1 MKLNYNWLCEW
12 VEIDM
17 SPEDLASLLC
27 NLGIE
32 VEEVELISSDA
43 IFNLDINPNRPDLLC
58 IQGIAREV
66 AVRTKKELK
75 KTIDFSITEEKE
87 SYSQP
92 ELRITIESKD
102 DCPRYVAS
110 VIGNLKVGPSPLFI
124 SERLEKCGI
133 RSINNVVDITNYV
146 LLEIGQPLHAF
157 DYEKV
162 GNEIIIRRAKNGETI
177 STLEEEEK
185 RLSDLDLII
194 ANKSK
199 PIAIAGIMGGELS
212 GINESTNTIV
222 LESAFFKPPLI
233 RKTSR
238 RLNLS
243 TESSYRFE
251 RTADIG
257 IQKTA
262 SLYAVH
268 LLKKYASGKMINS
281 IIDTNPNPPLSR
293 KVPFSWKRASALIGT
308 PINHKVVLEIF
319 HRLGFQEKGNNDD
332 LTIVTPSFRR
342 DIQIEEDLVEEIA
355 RFIGYNNITTR
366 FEYQT
371 GTSVYF
377 EGKEILQ
384 IKRLMASL
392 GFYEALN
399 IPFIESSWAKN
410 HRDNPIELKNPMWS
424 DKNLLRTTLLPGL
437 ISNIE
442 RNLNRGINQVS
453 VFEIGRVFNKAKD
466 EEEMIAATMAGNI
479 PQIWYEE
486 ERSIDF
492 YDMKGIVETLLKEL
506 HISDFDFSNCRDPF
520 YKKER
525 ALALI
530 INNQSAGCF
539 GLLAFNPCKEDIYGF
554 EFKLEQ
560 LFLASDKSIQLKK
573 MYRFPPVKRDL
584 SIVLNKE
591 TPYERIKDLIK
602 SINNL
607 DIQVNLI
614 DVYKDSSIGKDK
626 KSLTIRLELYHPE
639 KTLTEE
645 EIEKDIEN
653 IINRLSKV
661 GAHLRK

>member
-1 MKLNYNWLCEW
+1 
-12 VEIDM
+12 M

-32 VEEVELISSDA
+32 VEEIELISSDA

-399 IPFIESSWAKN
+399 IPFIESSWAEN

-453 VFEIGRVFNKAKD
+453 VFEIGRVFNKVKD

-492 YDMKGIVETLLKEL
+492 YDMKGIVEILLKEL

-530 INNQSAGCF
+530 INNQPAGCF

>member
-1 MKLNYNWLCEW
+1 
-12 VEIDM
+12 M
-17 SPEDLASLLC
+17 STEDLASLLC

-32 VEEVELISSDA
+32 VEEVELISNDA

-399 IPFIESSWAKN
+399 IPFIESSWAEN

-453 VFEIGRVFNKAKD
+453 VFEIGRVFNKVKD

-492 YDMKGIVETLLKEL
+492 YDMKGIVEILLKEL

-530 INNQSAGCF
+530 INNQPAGCF

>member
-399 IPFIESSWAKN
+399 IPFIESSWAEN

-453 VFEIGRVFNKAKD
+453 VFEIGRVFNKVKD

-492 YDMKGIVETLLKEL
+492 YDMKGIVEILLKEL

-530 INNQSAGCF
+530 INNQPAGCF

>member
-1 MKLNYNWLCEW
+1 
-12 VEIDM
+12 M

-492 YDMKGIVETLLKEL
+492 YDMKGIVEILLKEL

-530 INNQSAGCF
+530 INNQPAGCF

>member
-1 MKLNYNWLCEW
+1 
-12 VEIDM
+12 M

-453 VFEIGRVFNKAKD
+453 VFEIGRVFNKVKD

>member
-1 MKLNYNWLCEW
+1 
-12 VEIDM
+12 M

-399 IPFIESSWAKN
+399 IPFIESSWAEN

-453 VFEIGRVFNKAKD
+453 VFEIGRVFNKVKD

-492 YDMKGIVETLLKEL
+492 YDMKGIVEILLKEL

-530 INNQSAGCF
+530 INNQPAGCF

>member
-1 MKLNYNWLCEW
+1 
-12 VEIDM
+12 M